1 VTGFKKKNQIR
12 LVKNA
17 LSSRAYFLF
26 KEVEAIDR
34 FRIVST
40 APEMA
45 KYGYYYNKNYDES
58 LSLRNHPLLLA
69 NTIEDW
75 KA

>member
-1 VTGFKKKNQIR
+1 
-12 LVKNA
+12 
-17 LSSRAYFLF
+17 
-26 KEVEAIDR
+26 
-34 FRIVST
+34 
-40 APEMA
+40 MA